1 MQHSLN
7 GESWG
12 TVLGVPG
19 LTVVVGPLPDIVALY
34 VVDEFPHLL
43 RQLLA
48 VAVLSLVHHVVPE
61 LPHEFN
67 RDEGKVPVI
76 ICVNSM

>member
-48 VAVLSLVHHVVPE
+48 VAVLSLFHNVVPE

-67 RDEGKVPVI
+67 WDEGEVPVI